1 MNKGLA
7 TLVCS
12 AYLDDC
18 IKNGL
23 IPQWTTMETNLESKR
38 LANNWALN
46 LSQN

>member
-23 IPQWTTMETNLESKR
+23 IPQWSTMKQT
-38 LANNWALN
+38 LN
-46 LSQN
+46 LNV